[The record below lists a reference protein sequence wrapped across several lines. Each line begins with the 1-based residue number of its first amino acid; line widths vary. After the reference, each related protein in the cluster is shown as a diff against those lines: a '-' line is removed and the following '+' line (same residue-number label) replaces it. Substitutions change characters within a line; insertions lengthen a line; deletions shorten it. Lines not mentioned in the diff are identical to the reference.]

1 MPMEDK
7 LKKLRDALLD
17 RGLSLLPPRGTP
29 VSSEVT
35 EEAVLIYEAL
45 AATPLPEPPKTGG
58 WTVRTYEVK
67 TPRLDVAAVRR
78 MLGIPEP
85 TKSDAPALASAE
97 FLREL
102 HDVPNRLYV
111 ALSDGTVAS
120 FEVRDTSKTLDAVAR
135 WIENNKS
142 AFPGPAPLFGWLDG
156 INFGA
161 VRYGDITFFLN
172 GERMSVAV
180 SRGDTASM
188 TATNARS
195 LLQGML
201 AAAKPVL
208 GVQGDKLVVLGA
220 GSMCVSTDDGRY
232 RKIEVQE
239 GHTFAAVVKAAK
251 TAVMEIA
258 ESIVPMDRRLLGHRD
273 GYGYVAL
280 RDGSITIKVGPAEGS
295 LSVGDGE
302 NIGGSI
308 LSRVGGLLSDLA
320 DPRTDIAKRTV
331 DAPSTPPPVMHFPRA
346 STSAW
351 AGRDPGDRWVAG
363 NVLGRLSP
371 DVPAVLNRG
380 RITIETTDGHL
391 ALVDVE
397 PRHTFDEV
405 VRCVKL
411 GLRLEID
418 RLTSTGKDTLFAR
431 MASSGDTCVLRR
443 GKVTLRTSGAVETG
457 FYVEP
462 LESLSTVEDRIT
474 AKLAALAGIHTPLF
488 GCETVTGRFLT
499 LRDGVLQ
506 VGDPL
511 DSTEAIPVAKGA
523 SLERVLDQVKEAL
536 LKRAGAAVGNPKPA
550 SSAHLGKVGS
560 NAVEPEG
567 GSVGS
572 ASAPEVPILGIVDG
586 RAAVLRDGVIWL
598 EKWHGG
604 KSVTVSLPA
613 SKEQGFDVFA
623 ALAQRLFGRTH
634 ENRISDRSG
643 EGVTLTDGTQTVGI
657 TFEKTDPEA
666 KLTLLRDLAVL
677 LAARS
682 DPDRTLLPD
691 HRGLAALI
699 HAACGPLAPSR
710 FDEVKVTF
718 MAPDVEHGA
727 TFTAAQVRAILAG
740 GDPWASDVSRDPNR
754 FYLYLGSEARV
765 AQKTRLVPDAPL
777 PKGHAEVVTGGTYR
791 PGQGIPCRWVGDGAV
806 APNVVRWVFQ
816 NPPQGACYAY
826 LAPEPP
832 ADAIPACSI
841 GIVYPK
847 IADTAAHDT
856 AAFRAGAIL
865 KPAVY
870 PSPQDAVP
878 ATISLLTS
886 SVLRTG
892 GALVC
897 KTVDGSPW
905 PSNVARWR
913 FMAPVPGVDAIATS
927 APSKPIPSP

>member
-7 LKKLRDALLD
+7 LKQLRDALLD

-45 AATPLPEPPKTGG
+45 AATPLPKPPKTGG

-67 TPRLDVAAVRR
+67 TPWLDVAAVRR

-85 TKSDAPALASAE
+85 SADA
-97 FLREL
+97 
-102 HDVPNRLYV
+102 
-111 ALSDGTVAS
+111 
-120 FEVRDTSKTLDAVAR
+120 
-135 WIENNKS
+135 
-142 AFPGPAPLFGWLDG
+142 
-156 INFGA
+156 
-161 VRYGDITFFLN
+161 
-172 GERMSVAV
+172 
-180 SRGDTASM
+180 
-188 TATNARS
+188 AT
-195 LLQGML
+195 
-201 AAAKPVL
+201 PVL
-208 GVQGDKLVVLGA
+208 G
-220 GSMCVSTDDGRY
+220 
-232 RKIEVQE
+232 
-239 GHTFAAVVKAAK
+239 
-251 TAVMEIA
+251 
-258 ESIVPMDRRLLGHRD
+258 
-273 GYGYVAL
+273 
-280 RDGSITIKVGPAEGS
+280 AEGDR
-295 LSVGDGE
+295 LAVLNPGTIRVSVGDGRGVDE
-302 NIGGSI
+302 AQVGVTPDVDFNTVTKTVTDQITLFAVRGTHRSGATLGTLPGNALGALKDGEVVVCVMPGSMNGRVTFRAGCPIGNI
-308 LSRVGGLLSDLA
+308 LARVGSLLADIA
-320 DPRTDIAKRTV
+320 DPRPSAGVTTDDLK
-331 DAPSTPPPVMHFPRA
+331 TPPPVMHFPRA

-351 AGRDPGDRWVAG
+351 AARDPGDRWVAG

-371 DVPAVLNRG
+371 EVPAVLNRG

-462 LESLSTVEDRIT
+462 LESLSAVEDRIT

-511 DSTEAIPVAKGA
+511 GSTEAIPVVKGA

-536 LKRAGAAVGNPKPA
+536 LKRAGAAVG
-550 SSAHLGKVGS
+550 
-560 NAVEPEG
+560 
-567 GSVGS
+567 SVS
-572 ASAPEVPILGIVDG
+572 AS
-586 RAAVLRDGVIWL
+586 
-598 EKWHGG
+598 
-604 KSVTVSLPA
+604 
-613 SKEQGFDVFA
+613 
-623 ALAQRLFGRTH
+623 
-634 ENRISDRSG
+634 
-643 EGVTLTDGTQTVGI
+643 
-657 TFEKTDPEA
+657 EA
-666 KLTLLRDLAVL
+666 KVA
-677 LAARS
+677 
-682 DPDRTLLPD
+682 PDYK
-691 HRGLAALI
+691 GLAALI
-699 HAACGPLAPSR
+699 RVACGPLAPSR

-727 TFTAAQVRAILAG
+727 TFTAAQVRAILTG
-740 GDPWASDVSRDPNR
+740 GDPWSVPSVSRKASP
-754 FYLYLGSEARV
+754 
-765 AQKTRLVPDAPL
+765 
-777 PKGHAEVVTGGTYR
+777 
-791 PGQGIPCRWVGDGAV
+791 
-806 APNVVRWVFQ
+806 
-816 NPPQGACYAY
+816 
-826 LAPEPP
+826 APET
-832 ADAIPACSI
+832 IPAGSI

-856 AAFRAGAIL
+856 ASFRAGAIL

-878 ATISLLTS
+878 ATVALLTS

-905 PSNVARWR
+905 PSDVTLWTFAN
-913 FMAPVPGVDAIATS
+913 PPPGCYAHASS
-927 APSKPIPSP
+927 APPKP